1 MKECRGTINRVFQI
15 SAAGVVL
22 MHDLKLI
29 AATKYFWDGLLTH
42 KQTNSVEPLWKPPVL
57 DCVYERVNA
66 CVRLCVYVCVC

>member
-1 MKECRGTINRVFQI
+1 
-15 SAAGVVL
+15 

-57 DCVYERVNA
+57 DCVYERV
-66 CVRLCVYVCVC
+66 YVCVCVFVCVC